1 MNTNELEQYIQE
13 LLDIGRFQDYAP
25 NGLQVE
31 GRPEIQTIATAVSAS
46 LNVIEQAI
54 EKGVD
59 ALLVHHGYFWKGESA
74 QIRGIKKNRLSA
86 LIKSDMNLFAYH
98 LPLDAYRP
106 WGNNASIAQK
116 LGANVTD
123 VLPWNRQ
130 ENLLWIGELP
140 DAQSPSK
147 FLEQLKAL
155 YGPQA
160 VHVDV
165 GRHSIKRIAWCSGG
179 AQDVMEEALVYPI
192 DAFIT
197 GEFSER
203 TYYLAKESNVHFYA
217 IGHYASEKD
226 GIFHLG
232 QHLSHQFGLQH
243 IFIDEPNPF

>member
-1 MNTNELEQYIQE
+1 MILNDLEKYIDE
-13 LLDIGRFQDYAP
+13 LLNVGRFQDYAP

-31 GRPEIQTIATAVSAS
+31 GRQEVTSIATAVSAS

-74 QIRGIKKNRLSA
+74 QIRGIKKKRLSA
-86 LIKSDMNLFAYH
+86 LLKSDINLFAYH

-106 WGNNASIAQK
+106 WGNNASIAK
-116 LGANVTD
+116 KIGVDVID

-130 ENLLWIGELP
+130 DNLLWIGEFAE
-140 DAQSPSK
+140 AQIPIH
-147 FLEQLKAL
+147 FLEQLKKC

-160 VHVDV
+160 LHVEAAKP
-165 GRHSIKRIAWCSGG
+165 SIKRIAWCSGG
-179 AQDVMEEALVYPI
+179 AQDVMEEAIKHPI

-197 GEFSER
+197 GEYSER

-226 GIFHLG
+226 GIFYLG
-232 QHLSHQFGLQH
+232 QHLAHQFGIQH
-243 IFIDEPNPF
+243 YFIDEPNPF